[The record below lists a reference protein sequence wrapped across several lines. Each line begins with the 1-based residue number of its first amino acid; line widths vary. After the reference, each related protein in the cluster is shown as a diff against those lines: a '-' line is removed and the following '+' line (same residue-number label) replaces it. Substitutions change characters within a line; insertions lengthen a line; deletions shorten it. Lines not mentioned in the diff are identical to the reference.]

1 MIHRGVADFAEG
13 KTVME
18 KAYKLEFAGEQ
29 MGNLY
34 VTCCGLSRTEPM
46 HSFGPALKPHYLI
59 HYILSGKGKFVSG
72 KEEYPLEAGYGFLIT
87 PDELAFYQADEEEP
101 WTYVWVGFSGVQAEE
116 YVNNI
121 GLSVRQPIF
130 KSDASE
136 ELYRIVKDMM
146 EHNTYGLA
154 NDLRRNGQLSVFLS
168 VIAESGR
175 MEKRSENDKAN
186 IYVRKAISF
195 IQNNYCNPIKVT
207 DVADYVCVNRSY
219 LYTLFQK
226 SMGMSPQQFLTT
238 FRITK
243 ATELLQITSLPI
255 ESIALSCGYHDP
267 LVFTKAFRQIKQ
279 MSPTSFRKE
288 MQKGETRRNRE
299 YLRQVEEFIGQ
310 INSLNI

>member
-1 MIHRGVADFAEG
+1 
-13 KTVME
+13 ME

-29 MGNLY
+29 TGSLY

-59 HYILSGKGKFVSG
+59 HYILSGKGKLVVG
-72 KEEYPLEAGYGFLIT
+72 KEEYPLESGYGFLIT

-101 WTYVWVGFSGVQAEE
+101 WTYVWVGFNGTQAEE
-116 YVNNI
+116 YVGNI

-146 EHNTYGLA
+146 EHNTYGLSH
-154 NDLRRNGQLSVFLS
+154 DLRRNGQLGIFLS
-168 VIAESGR
+168 VIAEGSKV
-175 MEKRSENDKAN
+175 EKRGEGDKAN
-186 IYVRKAISF
+186 IYVRKAVSF

-279 MSPTSFRKE
+279 MSPTGFRKE

-310 INSLNI
+310 INSLNQ

>member
-1 MIHRGVADFAEG
+1 
-13 KTVME
+13 ME

-29 MGNLY
+29 TGSLY
-34 VTCCGLSRTEPM
+34 VSCCGLSRTEPM

-59 HYILSGKGKFVSG
+59 HYILSGKGRFVIG
-72 KEEYPLEAGYGFLIT
+72 KEEYPLEAGCGFLIT
-87 PDELAFYQADEEEP
+87 PDELAFYQADEKEP
-101 WTYVWVGFSGVQAEE
+101 WTYVWVGFNGTQAAE
-116 YVNNI
+116 YVHNI

-146 EHNTYGLA
+146 EHNTYGLSH
-154 NDLRRNGQLSVFLS
+154 DLRRNGQLGIFLS
-168 VIAESGR
+168 VIAEGSR
-175 MEKRSENDKAN
+175 VEKRGENDRAN
-186 IYVRKAISF
+186 VYVRKAISF

-219 LYTLFQK
+219 LYTLFEK

-243 ATELLQITSLPI
+243 ATELLQVTSLPI

-310 INSLNI
+310 INSV